1 MSQPI
6 GGKKM
11 APTTK
16 LNNLQKHMIETE
28 GFYFAKVTMYKQNP
42 YTRDAS
48 DVVEIYE
55 GLIKETESGI
65 IWMIRPQANMRSR
78 YNKEILTVSERL
90 ISVEK
95 VGA

>member
-1 MSQPI
+1 MN
-6 GGKKM
+6 
-11 APTTK
+11 ATVK

-42 YTRDAS
+42 YTRETTDI
-48 DVVEIYE
+48 VETYE

-65 IWMIRPQANMRSR
+65 IYMIRPQANMRSR
-78 YNKEILTVSERL
+78 YNKQILTVPQRL
-90 ISVEK
+90 ISVE